1 VNRYLL
7 LIFFGVFLN
16 AIGQLCLKQGMRC
29 IGPFE
34 FELANVFPICYKV
47 TFNPYVLGGIS
58 SYILSV
64 VIWLIVLSKV
74 EVSYAYPFLSIG
86 YIIVAL
92 AGKYFFD
99 EGVSSMRWLG
109 ILVICVGVYL
119 ITRSE

>member
-1 VNRYLL
+1 MNRYLL
-7 LIFFGVFLN
+7 LILLGVLLN

-47 TFNPYVLGGIS
+47 AINPYVLGGIA

-64 VIWLIVLSKV
+64 VIWLMVLSKV

-92 AGKYFFD
+92 AGKYYFD
-99 EGVSSMRWLG
+99 EEVSFTRWLG
-109 ILVICVGVYL
+109 IFVICVGVYL
-119 ITRSE
+119 ITRNE